1 VAKEA
6 PSRLAR
12 ALFIFLGLV
21 LLSAAWLWP
30 HLPKG
35 GEARIA
41 VSPELTGVRD
51 GHGYAWVLK
60 TPHGAALVDA
70 GIDPQGKK
78 LLAELASAGVSPE
91 QVHTVLITH
100 GHVDHWGGAHL
111 FPKARVVVGPGEGA
125 VIRGE
130 YVQKSLVG
138 RLTRSMAK
146 PPVPAKLEEV
156 KDGEE
161 LSVDGETI
169 RVIHVPGHTPG
180 SVLYLW
186 RDLLFTGDTLVAS
199 KRGLG
204 TSPFIFSESNEESLV
219 SMRKLRE
226 VPFSRVADGHSGL
239 TRGAREQV
247 LKLLGD

>member
-1 VAKEA
+1 VAKDS

-21 LLSAAWLWP
+21 MLGAAWAWQ
-30 HLPKG
+30 HLPKRG
-35 GEARIA
+35 PERIA
-41 VSPELTGVRD
+41 VTPELTGVYLD
-51 GHGYAWVLK
+51 GYSYTWILK
-60 TPHGAALVDA
+60 TPNGAALVDT
-70 GIDPQGKK
+70 GMDPQGKQ
-78 LLAELASAGVSPE
+78 LLAELASMGVRPE

-111 FPKARVVVGPGEGA
+111 FPQARVVVGPGEAA

-156 KDGEE
+156 KDGDE
-161 LSVDGETI
+161 LSADGQTL

-180 SVLYLW
+180 SAMYLW
-186 RDLLFTGDTLVAS
+186 GDVLFSGDSLIAS
-199 KRGLG
+199 KKGLG
-204 TSPFIFSESNEESLV
+204 PSPFIFAEDNAQNLASV
-219 SMRKLRE
+219 AKLRE
-226 VPFSRVADGHSGL
+226 VPFSRVADGHTGL
-239 TRGAREQV
+239 TVDARQQV
-247 LKLLGD
+247 LGLIK